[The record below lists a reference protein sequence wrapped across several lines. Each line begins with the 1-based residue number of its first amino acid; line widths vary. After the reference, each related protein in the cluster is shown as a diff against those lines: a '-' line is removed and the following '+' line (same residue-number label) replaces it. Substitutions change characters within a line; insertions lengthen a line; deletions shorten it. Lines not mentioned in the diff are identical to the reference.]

1 MATAM
6 KNPGQMK
13 APADQMQIRPTRA
26 PTPEPEGTRLAAILS
41 MLVALMSP
49 PAHADSWCSG
59 VVVSSGN
66 CESNLPPVII
76 RCDYDGSSGD
86 PSCIGVGPADRH
98 PTVERTHRKST
109 SSPK

>member
-1 MATAM
+1 MTHIATLIA
-6 KNPGQMK
+6 
-13 APADQMQIRPTRA
+13 T
-26 PTPEPEGTRLAAILS
+26 LLS
-41 MLVALMSP
+41 S

-66 CESNLPPVII
+66 CESNLPPLII
-76 RCDYDGSSGD
+76 RCDYDGSGGGD
-86 PSCIGVGPADRH
+86 PKCIGIGPADR